1 MIMLPEVV
9 FETPSKAE
17 KRVFELLKSSEVL
30 TGATALHSLNCS
42 EHQYKQWAEIDF
54 CVISREGIFVL
65 EVKGG
70 GVSIS
75 DGVWHFQG
83 ASSHGT
89 SREGPF
95 NQAKTARF
103 ALEDLLEAKQ
113 GIKGEISFWPV
124 FGFGVVFVDTP
135 WKTDSTE
142 MPREVV
148 ADRDACRS
156 QHEFNRYLV
165 RLVDYWRKKHSRPS
179 TLEKSDIKKLRNAMR
194 PDVDF
199 FPPFTMRM
207 GQALDQLQRM
217 TEDQYGFLEWVE
229 PNPQIIL
236 TGGAGTG
243 KTFLAMQCARM
254 EVGRGRK
261 VAIVVESPTLAAH
274 IRRME
279 ADSNISV
286 LTLPQAKRLSGRE
299 KFDVIL
305 VDEGQDLLSLESLSI
320 VSEILV
326 GGMEEGRWRWFM
338 DVNKQSHLRGSF
350 DLEALELLRAGYG
363 RIKPFEAT
371 LSTNV
376 RNTKEIISRVERWTD
391 AQLGETKYTGHGSA
405 PTLIVAET
413 IDALVAE
420 IAKVMKEYG
429 ERQVAPEE
437 IGIVVA
443 DRLGE
448 ETIRELEM
456 HFRRDIVR
464 LGPGTVGAGLKGKAV
479 LGTAA
484 EFKGLERPV
493 IVAVGFDFEPSATDN
508 LNELYVATT
517 RANYGLSVIGTARL
531 IERLKTN
538 QGG

>member
-1 MIMLPEVV
+1 MRMLPEVV
-9 FETPSKAE
+9 FETPSNAE
-17 KRVFELLKSSEVL
+17 RRVFELLKNSEVL

-42 EHQYKQWAEIDF
+42 QHQYKQWAEIDF
-54 CVISREGIFVL
+54 CVISPLGIFVL

-70 GVSIS
+70 AVSIS
-75 DGVWHFQG
+75 DGVWRFKG
-83 ASSHGT
+83 VSSQGT

-95 NQAKTARF
+95 NQARTARF
-103 ALEDLLEAKQ
+103 ALEGLLEAKQ
-113 GIKGEISFWPV
+113 ALKGELSSWPV

-142 MPREVV
+142 MPSTIV
-148 ADRDACRS
+148 ADRDACKS
-156 QHEFNRYLV
+156 QQEFDRYIL
-165 RLVDYWRKKHSRPS
+165 RLTDYWRKKHSIPS
-179 TLEKSDIKKLRNAMR
+179 ILEKSDIVRLRNAMR

-199 FPPFTMRM
+199 FPPFTIRM
-207 GQALDQLQRM
+207 GQALDQLLKM

-254 EVGRGRK
+254 EVARGKK

-279 ADSNISV
+279 PDTKISV

-299 KFDVIL
+299 SFDVVL
-305 VDEGQDLLSLESLSI
+305 VDEGQDLLSLDSLSI
-320 VSEILV
+320 VSAILA

-338 DVNKQSHLRGSF
+338 DVNKQSHLRGAF
-350 DLEALELLRAGYG
+350 DPEALELLRAGYG
-363 RIKPFEAT
+363 RIKPFEAS

-391 AQLGETKYTGHGSA
+391 AHLGETKYTGHGNA
-405 PTLIVAET
+405 PTLIIAET
-413 IDALVAE
+413 IDALLTE
-420 IAKVMKEYG
+420 IEKVMREYG

-443 DRLGE
+443 ERISEKDMRQ
-448 ETIRELEM
+448 LEAQ
-456 HFRRDIVR
+456 FRRDAIR
-464 LGPGTVGAGLKGKAV
+464 LGPATVGAGLKGKAV

-493 IVAVGFDFEPSATDN
+493 IVAVGFDFEPTATDN
-508 LNELYVATT
+508 QNELYVATT
-517 RANYGLSVIGTARL
+517 RANYGLTVIGTARL
-531 IERLKTN
+531 IERLKRS

>member
-1 MIMLPEVV
+1 MRMLPEVV
-9 FETPSKAE
+9 FDTPSNAE
-17 KRVFELLKSSEVL
+17 KKVFRLLEGSSVFPK
-30 TGATALHSLNCS
+30 GTALHSLNCS
-42 EHQYKQWAEIDF
+42 EHAYKQWAEIDF
-54 CVISREGIFVL
+54 CVVVPDGIFVL

-70 GVSIS
+70 AVSVAN
-75 DGVWHFQG
+75 GVWHYRG
-83 ASSHGT
+83 RSGEGT
-89 SREGPF
+89 SEEGPF
-95 NQAKTARF
+95 KQAKTARF
-103 ALEDLLEAKQ
+103 ALQNILDDRFR
-113 GIKGEISFWPV
+113 IKSELSSSPI
-124 FGFGVVFVDTP
+124 FGFGVVLVDTP
-135 WKTDSTE
+135 WTAESPE
-142 MPREVV
+142 MPRVIV
-148 ADRDACRS
+148 ADRDDCRDAAS
-156 QHEFNRYLV
+156 FDRYLI
-165 RLVDYWRKKHSRPS
+165 RLAAYWRSKNKNPS
-179 TLEKSDIKKLRNAMR
+179 KLNESDIKKLRHVMR

-199 FPPFTMRM
+199 FPPFTLRM
-207 GQALDQLQRM
+207 GQALHQLQRM
-217 TEDQYGFLEWVE
+217 TEDQYRFLEWVE

-254 EVGRGRK
+254 EIGRGRK

-279 ADSNISV
+279 PDTNISV

-299 KFDVIL
+299 IFDLVL
-305 VDEGQDLLSLESLSI
+305 VDEGQDLLSLDSLSI
-320 VSEILV
+320 VSEILA

-363 RIKPFEAT
+363 SIKPFEAN

-391 AQLGETKYTGHGSA
+391 AHLGETKYTGHGSA

-413 IDALVAE
+413 PVALADE
-420 IAKVMKEYG
+420 IAKVMAEYV
-429 ERQVAPEE
+429 ERQVALEE

-443 DRLGE
+443 ERLGE
-448 ETIRELEM
+448 DTMRQLEAQ
-456 HFRRDIVR
+456 FRRDVIR
-464 LGPGTVGAGLKGKAV
+464 LGPATVGAGLKGKAV

-493 IVAVGFDFEPSATDN
+493 IVAVGFDFESGTEGN

-531 IERLKTN
+531 IEKLKTN
-538 QGG
+538 